1 MLKGSFVAL
10 VTPFLE
16 DGSVHYKKLKELL
29 EYHLKNHTDGI
40 VLLGTTGEVSTI
52 PTDEKLK
59 IVEFAINIINH
70 QIPLIVGA
78 GSNDTL
84 ASLEFIQKLN
94 HYDIDAYLCIT
105 PYYNKT
111 NQAGL
116 IHHFEML
123 ADQAK
128 CPIILYHVPSR
139 TGMHMS
145 VNTVEVL
152 SHHPNIVGIKEASG
166 DISFVCEVSKIINDS
181 FVMFSGNDN
190 MIVPMMACGAVG
202 VISVLANICPK
213 NVHKLCE
220 LCLNGKYVDAL
231 ALQNELLD
239 VANALFIETNPIP
252 IKEAMNY
259 LGFQV
264 GKYHMPLYPISD
276 ENKNKLLFV
285 LDKYQRSII

>member
-16 DGSVHYKKLKELL
+16 DGSIHYDKLKELL
-29 EYHLKNHTDGI
+29 EYHLNNHTDGI
-40 VLLGTTGEVSTI
+40 VLLGTTGEASTI

-59 IVEFAINIINH
+59 IVKFAIKIINH

-84 ASLEFIQKLN
+84 ASLEFIEKLN

-116 IHHFEML
+116 VHHFEML
-123 ADQAK
+123 ADKAK

-145 VNTVEVL
+145 IDTVEAL
-152 SHHPNIVGIKEASG
+152 SHHPNIIGIKEASG
-166 DISFVCEVSKIINDS
+166 DIGFVCEVSKIINDS

-220 LCLNGKYVDAL
+220 LCFNAKYVDAL

-264 GKYHMPLYPISD
+264 GKYHMPLYPMSD
-276 ENKNKLLFV
+276 ENKKKLLST
-285 LDKYQRSII
+285 LDKYQMSII